1 MRQYLRK
8 ILIVVGLLFM
18 VVSSATADEVRPGF
32 LELTAGDKGI
42 YTVKWKVPIKGDMV
56 LSLKPVLPG
65 VCRDHTPPSRSNVG
79 DAMITR
85 WSVNCP
91 SGIAGELIGILGL
104 ESTNTDVLVRT
115 VRQDGTTQMTRLTPS
130 DTSFEVKA
138 ETSDF
143 EVAKVYAA
151 LGVEHI
157 LLGIDHLLFVFAL
170 LLIVNGWRR
179 LLTTITA
186 FTLAHSI
193 TLAAATLGYVN
204 VPQPPV
210 EAIIALSILF
220 LATEIVHGQRGR
232 AGMAERFPW
241 LVAFIFGLLHGFGFA
256 GALTE
261 IGLPGQSI
269 PLALLFFNVGVEVG
283 QLTFVAVVVGAGWLL
298 RQVIEKN
305 SLISYGKIVAS
316 YTIGSIAAFWTIER
330 IVALSG

>member
-1 MRQYLRK
+1 MRQYIWKVLT
-8 ILIVVGLLFM
+8 IVVLLF
-18 VVSSATADEVRPGF
+18 VVTGSAAADEVRPGF
-32 LELTAGDKGI
+32 LELKAANDGI
-42 YTVKWKVPIKGDMV
+42 YTVKWKVPMKGDMV
-56 LSLKPVLPG
+56 LSLKPVLPD
-65 VCRDHTPPSRSNVG
+65 VCSDHTPPSRSTVG

-85 WSVNCP
+85 WSVSCP
-91 SGIAGELIGILGL
+91 TGIAGERIGILGL
-104 ESTNTDVLVRT
+104 ENTRTDVLVRT
-115 VRQDGTTQMTRLTPS
+115 VRQDGTTQMTRLTPGE
-130 DTSFEVKA
+130 TSFEVKA

-143 EVAKVYAA
+143 EVVKVYTA
-151 LGVEHI
+151 LGIEHI

-179 LLTTITA
+179 LLGTITA

-193 TLAAATLGYVN
+193 TLAAATLGYVH

-210 EAIIALSILF
+210 EAVIALSILF

-232 AGMAERFPW
+232 PGMAERFPW

-269 PLALLFFNVGVEVG
+269 PLALLFFNVGVECG
-283 QLTFVAVVVGAGWLL
+283 QLIFVAVVVAAGWLL

-305 SLISYGKIVAS
+305 SLSWGKVAAS
-316 YTIGSIAAFWTIER
+316 YAIGSIAAFWTIER